1 MRPLALALA
10 LAPTSLPFFRAI
22 EFDDAA
28 APPKKNPLKV
38 PGPQLIK
45 PQPEGHDVT
54 FGFSFSIIKNHAHNG
69 SCNSWI
75 ELPKGAE
82 RRVAL
87 LASLRGRAT
96 HTHTHTHFLGSMTCF
111 DIGKAIPKAH
121 PRRTPIQPLEHGIIT
136 RPRRTQNCAKFGEPR
151 VASRVADSIRKLFSP
166 PNEHTHTR
174 TRYGSK

>member
-96 HTHTHTHFLGSMTCF
+96 HTHPLPWLYDMLWHRKSHPESPS
-111 DIGKAIPKAH
+111 PKN
-121 PRRTPIQPLEHGIIT
+121 PIQPLEHGIIT